1 MAMKFDYRACDREGR
16 ARRGVLEADSLRQ
29 ARDRLREKGWQVL
42 AVQARR
48 RSALAGL
55 LAGRWMGGVSSG
67 DLALLTRQ
75 LATLLSAALP
85 LEEALMAVARQTEKK
100 GLQAALTQV
109 RQRILEGFPLAQALG
124 QYPQIFDRLYCA
136 MVAAGEIAGH
146 LGPVLERLADYVE
159 QRQHMKNKIVQALV
173 YPMVLTA
180 VAIGVVAILLTAV
193 VPKVIEQ
200 FVHMKQTLPLST
212 RMLLGASDGL
222 RQWGAAVLMAAL
234 AGLGAFR
241 YRLRDPARRARW
253 HAFILRL
260 PVVGKLSLA
269 VNTARYA
276 KTLSILNA
284 SAVPLLEAMRISAGV
299 LGNEAARERLLAAM
313 ERVREGEGLSPSL
326 EGTALF
332 SPMMRH
338 MIMSGERSG
347 ELDMMLERAA
357 AMQQEAFSR
366 QITLALGLF
375 EPLLVIA
382 MAGSVLFII
391 LAILQPILQLNNMVG

>member
-1 MAMKFDYRACDREGR
+1 MKFDYRACDREGR
-16 ARRGVLEADSLRQ
+16 AQRGVLEADSLRH

-48 RSALAGL
+48 WPAFAGMF
-55 LAGRWMGGVSSG
+55 AGRWMSGVSSG
-67 DLALLTRQ
+67 DVALLTRQ

-100 GLQAALTQV
+100 GLQAALSQV

-124 QYPQIFDRLYCA
+124 QHPQIFDRLYCA
-136 MVAAGEIAGH
+136 MVAAGEISGH
-146 LGPVLERLADYVE
+146 LAPVLERLADYVE
-159 QRQHMKNKIVQALV
+159 QRQQMKNKIVQALV

-222 RQWGAAVLMAAL
+222 RRWGALALISVLT
-234 AGLGAFR
+234 GLGAFR
-241 YRLRDPARRARW
+241 YRLRDPARRVRW

-299 LGNEAARERLLAAM
+299 LGNDAARERLLAAM

-357 AMQQEAFSR
+357 TMQQEAFGR
-366 QITLALGLF
+366 QVTLALGLF

>member
-1 MAMKFDYRACDREGR
+1 REGR
-16 ARRGVLEADSLRQ
+16 TQRGVLEADSLRH

-42 AVQARR
+42 AVQARGR
-48 RSALAGL
+48 PAFAGMF
-55 LAGRWMGGVSSG
+55 AGRWMSGVSSG
-67 DLALLTRQ
+67 DVALLTRQ

-100 GLQAALTQV
+100 GLQAALAQV

-124 QYPQIFDRLYCA
+124 QHPRIFDRLYCA
-136 MVAAGEIAGH
+136 MVAAGEISGH
-146 LGPVLERLADYVE
+146 LAPVLERLADYVE
-159 QRQHMKNKIVQALV
+159 QRQQMKNKIVQALV

-222 RQWGAAVLMAAL
+222 RQWGALALMLAL
-234 AGLGAFR
+234 ASLGAFR
-241 YRLRDPARRARW
+241 YRLRDPARRVRW

-299 LGNEAARERLLAAM
+299 LGNDAARERLLAAM

-357 AMQQEAFSR
+357 TMQQEAFSR

>member
-1 MAMKFDYRACDREGR
+1 MKFDYRACDREGR
-16 ARRGVLEADSLRQ
+16 AQRGVLEADSLRH

-48 RSALAGL
+48 RPAFAGMF
-55 LAGRWMGGVSSG
+55 AGRWMSGVSSG
-67 DLALLTRQ
+67 DVALLTRQ

-100 GLQAALTQV
+100 GLQAALAQV

-124 QYPQIFDRLYCA
+124 QHPQIFDRLYCA
-136 MVAAGEIAGH
+136 MVAAGEISGH
-146 LGPVLERLADYVE
+146 LAPVLERLADYVE
-159 QRQHMKNKIVQALV
+159 QRQQMKNKIVQALV

-222 RQWGAAVLMAAL
+222 RQWGALALISVLT
-234 AGLGAFR
+234 GLGAFR
-241 YRLRDPARRARW
+241 YRLRDPARRVRW

-299 LGNEAARERLLAAM
+299 LGNDAARERLLAAM

-357 AMQQEAFSR
+357 TMQQEAFGR
-366 QITLALGLF
+366 QVTLALGLF

>member
-1 MAMKFDYRACDREGR
+1 MKFDYRACDREGR
-16 ARRGVLEADSLRQ
+16 AQRGVLEADSLRH

-48 RSALAGL
+48 RPAFAGMF
-55 LAGRWMGGVSSG
+55 AGRWMSGVSSG
-67 DLALLTRQ
+67 DVALLTRQ

-100 GLQAALTQV
+100 GLQAALAQV

-124 QYPQIFDRLYCA
+124 QHPQIFDRLYCA
-136 MVAAGEIAGH
+136 MVAAGEISGH
-146 LGPVLERLADYVE
+146 LAPVLERLADYVE
-159 QRQHMKNKIVQALV
+159 QRQQMKNKIVQALV

-222 RQWGAAVLMAAL
+222 RRWGALVLISVL
-234 AGLGAFR
+234 TGLGAFR
-241 YRLRDPARRARW
+241 YRLRDPARRVRW

-299 LGNEAARERLLAAM
+299 LGNDAARERLLAAM

-357 AMQQEAFSR
+357 TMQQEAFGR
-366 QITLALGLF
+366 QVTLALGLF

>member
-1 MAMKFDYRACDREGR
+1 MKFDYRACDREGR

-124 QYPQIFDRLYCA
+124 QHPQIFDRLYCA
-136 MVAAGEIAGH
+136 MVAAGEISGH
-146 LGPVLERLADYVE
+146 LAPVLERLADYVE
-159 QRQHMKNKIVQALV
+159 QRQQMKNKIVQALV
-173 YPMVLTA
+173 YPMVLTT

-222 RQWGAAVLMAAL
+222 RRWGALALISVLT
-234 AGLGAFR
+234 GLGAFR
-241 YRLRDPARRARW
+241 YRLRDPARRVRW

-299 LGNEAARERLLAAM
+299 LGNDAARERLLAAM

-357 AMQQEAFSR
+357 TMQQEAFGR
-366 QITLALGLF
+366 QVTLALGLF

>member
-1 MAMKFDYRACDREGR
+1 MKFDYRACDREGR

-234 AGLGAFR
+234 AGFGAFR

-366 QITLALGLF
+366 Q
-375 EPLLVIA
+375 
-382 MAGSVLFII
+382 
-391 LAILQPILQLNNMVG
+391 

>member
-1 MAMKFDYRACDREGR
+1 MKFDYRACDREGR
-16 ARRGVLEADSLRQ
+16 AQRGVLEADSLRH

-42 AVQARR
+42 AVQARGR
-48 RSALAGL
+48 PVFASM
-55 LAGRWMGGVSSG
+55 LAGRWMSGVSSG
-67 DLALLTRQ
+67 DVALLTRQ

-100 GLQAALTQV
+100 GLQAALAQV

-124 QYPQIFDRLYCA
+124 QHPRIFDRLYCA
-136 MVAAGEIAGH
+136 MVAAGEISGH
-146 LGPVLERLADYVE
+146 LAPVLERLADYVE
-159 QRQHMKNKIVQALV
+159 QRQQMKNKIVQALV

-222 RQWGAAVLMAAL
+222 RQWGALALMLAL
-234 AGLGAFR
+234 ASLGAFR
-241 YRLRDPARRARW
+241 YRLRDPARRVRW

-260 PVVGKLSLA
+260 PLVGKLSLA

-284 SAVPLLEAMRISAGV
+284 STVPLLEAMRISAGV
-299 LGNEAARERLLAAM
+299 LGNDAARERLLAAM

-357 AMQQEAFSR
+357 TMQQEAFGR
-366 QITLALGLF
+366 QVTLALGLF

>member
-1 MAMKFDYRACDREGR
+1 MKFDYRACDREGR
-16 ARRGVLEADSLRQ
+16 AQRGVLEADSLRH

-48 RSALAGL
+48 RPAFAGMF
-55 LAGRWMGGVSSG
+55 AGRWMSGVSSG
-67 DLALLTRQ
+67 DVALLTRQ

-100 GLQAALTQV
+100 GLQAALSQV

-124 QYPQIFDRLYCA
+124 QHPQIFDRLYCA
-136 MVAAGEIAGH
+136 MVAAGEISGH
-146 LGPVLERLADYVE
+146 LAPVLERLADYVE
-159 QRQHMKNKIVQALV
+159 QRQQMKNKIVQALV
-173 YPMVLTA
+173 YPMVLTT

-222 RQWGAAVLMAAL
+222 RRWGALALISVLT
-234 AGLGAFR
+234 GLGAFR
-241 YRLRDPARRARW
+241 YRLRDPARRVRW

-284 SAVPLLEAMRISAGV
+284 SAGPLLEAMRISAGV
-299 LGNEAARERLLAAM
+299 LGNDAARERLLAAM

-357 AMQQEAFSR
+357 TMQQEAFGR
-366 QITLALGLF
+366 QVTLALGLF

>member
-1 MAMKFDYRACDREGR
+1 MKFDYRACDREGR
-16 ARRGVLEADSLRQ
+16 AQRGVLEADSLRH

-48 RSALAGL
+48 RPAFAGMF
-55 LAGRWMGGVSSG
+55 AGRWMSGVSSG
-67 DLALLTRQ
+67 DVALLTRQ

-100 GLQAALTQV
+100 GLQAALAQV

-124 QYPQIFDRLYCA
+124 QHPQIFDRLYCA
-136 MVAAGEIAGH
+136 MVAAGEISGH
-146 LGPVLERLADYVE
+146 LAPVLERLADYVE
-159 QRQHMKNKIVQALV
+159 QRQQMKNKIVQALV

-222 RQWGAAVLMAAL
+222 RRWGALALISVLT
-234 AGLGAFR
+234 GLGAFR
-241 YRLRDPARRARW
+241 YRLRDPARRVRW

-299 LGNEAARERLLAAM
+299 LGNDAARERLLAAM

-357 AMQQEAFSR
+357 TMQQEAFGR
-366 QITLALGLF
+366 QVTLALGLF

>member
-1 MAMKFDYRACDREGR
+1 MKFDYRASDREGR
-16 ARRGVLEADSLRQ
+16 AQRGVLEADSLRH

-48 RSALAGL
+48 RPAFAGMF
-55 LAGRWMGGVSSG
+55 AGRWMSGVSSG
-67 DLALLTRQ
+67 DVALLTRQ

-100 GLQAALTQV
+100 GLQAALAQV

-124 QYPQIFDRLYCA
+124 QHPQIFDRLYCA
-136 MVAAGEIAGH
+136 MVAAGEISGH
-146 LGPVLERLADYVE
+146 LAPVLERLADYVE
-159 QRQHMKNKIVQALV
+159 QRQQMKNKIVQALV

-222 RQWGAAVLMAAL
+222 RQWGALALISVLT
-234 AGLGAFR
+234 GLGAFR
-241 YRLRDPARRARW
+241 YRLRDPARRVRW

-299 LGNEAARERLLAAM
+299 LGNDAARERLLAAM

-357 AMQQEAFSR
+357 TMQQEAFGR
-366 QITLALGLF
+366 QVTLALGLF

>member
-1 MAMKFDYRACDREGR
+1 MKFDYRACDREGR
-16 ARRGVLEADSLRQ
+16 AQRGVLEADSLRH

-42 AVQARR
+42 AVQARGR
-48 RSALAGL
+48 PVFASM
-55 LAGRWMGGVSSG
+55 LAGRWMSGVSSG
-67 DLALLTRQ
+67 DVALLTRQ

-100 GLQAALTQV
+100 GLQAALAQV

-124 QYPQIFDRLYCA
+124 QHPRIFDRLYCA
-136 MVAAGEIAGH
+136 MVAAGEISGH
-146 LGPVLERLADYVE
+146 LAPVLERLADYVE
-159 QRQHMKNKIVQALV
+159 QRQQMKNKIVQALV

-222 RQWGAAVLMAAL
+222 RQWGALALMLAL
-234 AGLGAFR
+234 ASLGAFR
-241 YRLRDPARRARW
+241 YRLRDPARRVRW
-253 HAFILRL
+253 HAFTLRL
-260 PVVGKLSLA
+260 PVVGKLALA

-299 LGNEAARERLLAAM
+299 LGNDTARERLLAAM

>member
-1 MAMKFDYRACDREGR
+1 MAMRFDYHACDRQGR
-16 ARRGVLEADSLRQ
+16 ARRGELEADSLRH
-29 ARDRLREKGWQVL
+29 ARDLLREKGWQVL
-42 AVQARR
+42 AVKAKKM
-48 RSALAGL
+48 RSFNKLAGFRL
-55 LAGRWMGGVSSG
+55 TSGVTSS

-75 LATLLSAALP
+75 LATLMSAALP

-100 GLQAALTQV
+100 GLQAVLTQV
-109 RQRILEGFPLAQALG
+109 RLRILEGFSLAHALG
-124 QYPQIFDRLYCA
+124 QYPPIFDRLYCA
-136 MVAAGEIAGH
+136 MVTAGEISGH
-146 LGPVLERLADYVE
+146 LAPVLERLADYVE
-159 QRQHMKNKIVQALV
+159 QRQQMKNKITQALV
-173 YPMVLTA
+173 YPMVLTV

-200 FVHMKQTLPLST
+200 FIHMKQALPLST
-212 RMLLGASDGL
+212 RLLIGASDAI
-222 RQWGAAVLMAAL
+222 RQWGPAAL
-234 AGLGAFR
+234 MLLLAGVGLFR
-241 YRLRDPARRARW
+241 YCLKVPARRTRW

-260 PVVGKLSLA
+260 PVIGKLTLG

-284 SAVPLLEAMRISAGV
+284 SAVPLLEAMRISASV
-299 LGNEAARERLLAAM
+299 LGNDHARQRLLAAM

-347 ELDMMLERAA
+347 ELEMMLERAA
-357 AMQQEAFSR
+357 NMQQDAFNR

-375 EPLLVIA
+375 EPLLVIV
-382 MAGSVLFII
+382 MASSVLFII
-391 LAILQPILQLNNMVG
+391 LAILQPILQLNNMIG

>member
-1 MAMKFDYRACDREGR
+1 MKFDYRACDREGR
-16 ARRGVLEADSLRQ
+16 AQRGVLEADSLRH

-48 RSALAGL
+48 RPAFAGMF
-55 LAGRWMGGVSSG
+55 AGRWMSGVSSG
-67 DLALLTRQ
+67 DVALLTRQ

-100 GLQAALTQV
+100 GLQAALSQV

-124 QYPQIFDRLYCA
+124 QHPQIFDRLYCA
-136 MVAAGEIAGH
+136 MVAAGEISGH
-146 LGPVLERLADYVE
+146 LAPVLERLADYVE
-159 QRQHMKNKIVQALV
+159 QRQQMKNKIVQALV
-173 YPMVLTA
+173 YPMVLTM

-222 RQWGAAVLMAAL
+222 RRWGALALISVLT
-234 AGLGAFR
+234 GLGAFR
-241 YRLRDPARRARW
+241 YRLRDPARRVRW

-299 LGNEAARERLLAAM
+299 LGNDAARERLLAAM

-357 AMQQEAFSR
+357 TMQQEAFGR
-366 QITLALGLF
+366 QVTLALGLF

>member
-1 MAMKFDYRACDREGR
+1 MKFDYRACDREGR
-16 ARRGVLEADSLRQ
+16 TQRGVLEADSLRH

-42 AVQARR
+42 AVQARGR
-48 RSALAGL
+48 PAFAGMF
-55 LAGRWMGGVSSG
+55 AGRWMSGVSSG
-67 DLALLTRQ
+67 DVALLTRQ

-100 GLQAALTQV
+100 GLQAALAQV

-124 QYPQIFDRLYCA
+124 QHPRIFDRLYCA
-136 MVAAGEIAGH
+136 MVAAGEISGH
-146 LGPVLERLADYVE
+146 LAPVLERLADYVE
-159 QRQHMKNKIVQALV
+159 QRQQMKNKIVQALV

-222 RQWGAAVLMAAL
+222 RQWGALALMLAL
-234 AGLGAFR
+234 ASLGAFR
-241 YRLRDPARRARW
+241 YRLRDPARRVRW

-299 LGNEAARERLLAAM
+299 LGNDAARERLLAAM

-357 AMQQEAFSR
+357 TMQQEAFSR

>member
-1 MAMKFDYRACDREGR
+1 MKFDYRACDREGR
-16 ARRGVLEADSLRQ
+16 AQRGVLEADSLRH

-48 RSALAGL
+48 RPAFAGMF
-55 LAGRWMGGVSSG
+55 AGRWMSGVSSG
-67 DLALLTRQ
+67 DVALLTRQ

-100 GLQAALTQV
+100 GLQAALAQV

-124 QYPQIFDRLYCA
+124 QHPQIFDRLYCA
-136 MVAAGEIAGH
+136 MVAAGEISGH
-146 LGPVLERLADYVE
+146 LAPVLERLADYVE
-159 QRQHMKNKIVQALV
+159 QRQQMKNKIVQALV
-173 YPMVLTA
+173 YPMVLTT

-222 RQWGAAVLMAAL
+222 RRWGALALISVLT
-234 AGLGAFR
+234 GLGAFR
-241 YRLRDPARRARW
+241 YRLRDPARRVRW

-299 LGNEAARERLLAAM
+299 LGNDAARERLLAAM

-357 AMQQEAFSR
+357 TMQQEAFGR
-366 QITLALGLF
+366 QVTLALGLF

-382 MAGSVLFII
+382 MASSVLFII

>member
-1 MAMKFDYRACDREGR
+1 MKFDYRACDREGR
-16 ARRGVLEADSLRQ
+16 AQRGVLEADSLRH
-29 ARDRLREKGWQVL
+29 ARDRLREKGWLVL

-48 RSALAGL
+48 RPAFAGMF
-55 LAGRWMGGVSSG
+55 AGRWMSGVSSG
-67 DLALLTRQ
+67 DVALLTRQ

-100 GLQAALTQV
+100 GLQAALAQV

-124 QYPQIFDRLYCA
+124 QHPQIFDRLYCA
-136 MVAAGEIAGH
+136 MVAAGEISGH
-146 LGPVLERLADYVE
+146 LAPVLERLADYVE
-159 QRQHMKNKIVQALV
+159 QRQQMKNKIVQALV
-173 YPMVLTA
+173 YPMVLTT

-222 RQWGAAVLMAAL
+222 RRWGALALISVLT
-234 AGLGAFR
+234 GLGAFR
-241 YRLRDPARRARW
+241 YRLRDPARRVRW

-299 LGNEAARERLLAAM
+299 LGNDAARERLLAAM

-357 AMQQEAFSR
+357 TMQQEAFGR
-366 QITLALGLF
+366 QVTLALGLF

-382 MAGSVLFII
+382 MASSVLFII

>member
-1 MAMKFDYRACDREGR
+1 MKFDYRACDREGSTQ
-16 ARRGVLEADSLRQ
+16 RGVLEADSLRH

-42 AVQARR
+42 AVQARGR
-48 RSALAGL
+48 PAFAGMF
-55 LAGRWMGGVSSG
+55 AGRWMSGVSSG
-67 DLALLTRQ
+67 DVALLTRQ

-100 GLQAALTQV
+100 GLQAALAQV

-124 QYPQIFDRLYCA
+124 QHPRIFDRLYCA
-136 MVAAGEIAGH
+136 MVAAGEISGH
-146 LGPVLERLADYVE
+146 LAPVLERLADYVE
-159 QRQHMKNKIVQALV
+159 QRQQMKNKIVQALV

-222 RQWGAAVLMAAL
+222 RQWGALALMLAL
-234 AGLGAFR
+234 ASLGAFR
-241 YRLRDPARRARW
+241 YRLRDPARRVRW

-299 LGNEAARERLLAAM
+299 LGNDAARERLLAAM

-357 AMQQEAFSR
+357 TMQQEAFSR

>member
-1 MAMKFDYRACDREGR
+1 MKFDYRACDREGR
-16 ARRGVLEADSLRQ
+16 AQRGVLEADSLRH

-48 RSALAGL
+48 RPAFAGMF
-55 LAGRWMGGVSSG
+55 AGRWMSGVSSG
-67 DLALLTRQ
+67 NVALLTRQ

-100 GLQAALTQV
+100 GLQAALAQV

-124 QYPQIFDRLYCA
+124 QHPQIFDRLYCA
-136 MVAAGEIAGH
+136 MVAAGEISGH
-146 LGPVLERLADYVE
+146 LAPVLERLADYVE
-159 QRQHMKNKIVQALV
+159 QRQQMKNKIVQALV

-222 RQWGAAVLMAAL
+222 RRWGALALISVLT
-234 AGLGAFR
+234 GLGAFR
-241 YRLRDPARRARW
+241 YRLRDPARRVRW

-299 LGNEAARERLLAAM
+299 LGNDAARERLLAAM

-357 AMQQEAFSR
+357 TMQQEAFGR
-366 QITLALGLF
+366 QVTLALGLF

>member
-1 MAMKFDYRACDREGR
+1 MKFDYRACDREGR
-16 ARRGVLEADSLRQ
+16 TQRGVLEADSLRH

-42 AVQARR
+42 AVQARGR
-48 RSALAGL
+48 PAFAGMF
-55 LAGRWMGGVSSG
+55 AGRWMSGVSSG
-67 DLALLTRQ
+67 DVALLTRQ

-100 GLQAALTQV
+100 GLQAAFAQV

-124 QYPQIFDRLYCA
+124 QHPRIFDRLYCA
-136 MVAAGEIAGH
+136 MVAAGEISGH
-146 LGPVLERLADYVE
+146 LAPVLERLADYVE
-159 QRQHMKNKIVQALV
+159 QRQQMKNKIVQALV

-222 RQWGAAVLMAAL
+222 RQWGALALMLAL
-234 AGLGAFR
+234 ASLGAFR
-241 YRLRDPARRARW
+241 YRLRDPARRVRW

-299 LGNEAARERLLAAM
+299 LGNDAARERLLAAM

>member
-1 MAMKFDYRACDREGR
+1 MKFYYRACDREGR
-16 ARRGVLEADSLRQ
+16 AQRGVLEADSLRH

-48 RSALAGL
+48 RPAFASMF
-55 LAGRWMGGVSSG
+55 AGRWMSGVSSG
-67 DLALLTRQ
+67 DVALLTRQ

-100 GLQAALTQV
+100 GLQAALSQV

-124 QYPQIFDRLYCA
+124 QHPQIFDRLYCA
-136 MVAAGEIAGH
+136 MVAAGEISGH
-146 LGPVLERLADYVE
+146 LAPVLERLADYVE
-159 QRQHMKNKIVQALV
+159 QRQQMKNKIVQALV
-173 YPMVLTA
+173 YPMVLTT

-222 RQWGAAVLMAAL
+222 RRWGALALISVLT
-234 AGLGAFR
+234 GLGAFR
-241 YRLRDPARRARW
+241 YRLRDPARRVRW

-299 LGNEAARERLLAAM
+299 LGNDAARERLLAAM

-357 AMQQEAFSR
+357 TMQQEAFGR
-366 QITLALGLF
+366 QVTLALGLF

>member
-1 MAMKFDYRACDREGR
+1 MKFDYRAFDREGR
-16 ARRGVLEADSLRQ
+16 AQRGVLEADSLRH

-48 RSALAGL
+48 RPAFAGMF
-55 LAGRWMGGVSSG
+55 AGRWMSGVSSG
-67 DLALLTRQ
+67 DVALLTRQ

-100 GLQAALTQV
+100 GLQAALAQV

-124 QYPQIFDRLYCA
+124 QHPQIFDRLYCA
-136 MVAAGEIAGH
+136 MVAAGEISGH
-146 LGPVLERLADYVE
+146 LAPVLERLADYVE
-159 QRQHMKNKIVQALV
+159 QRQQMKNKIVQALV
-173 YPMVLTA
+173 YPMVLTT

-222 RQWGAAVLMAAL
+222 RRWGALALISVLT
-234 AGLGAFR
+234 GLGAFR
-241 YRLRDPARRARW
+241 YRLRDPARRVRW

-299 LGNEAARERLLAAM
+299 LGNDAARERLLAAM

-357 AMQQEAFSR
+357 TMQQEAFGR
-366 QITLALGLF
+366 QVTLALGLF

>member
-1 MAMKFDYRACDREGR
+1 MKFDYRACDREGR
-16 ARRGVLEADSLRQ
+16 AQRGVLEADSLRH

-48 RSALAGL
+48 RPAFAGMF
-55 LAGRWMGGVSSG
+55 AGRWMSGVSSG
-67 DLALLTRQ
+67 DVALLTRQ

-100 GLQAALTQV
+100 GLQAALSQV

-124 QYPQIFDRLYCA
+124 QHPQIFDRLYCA
-136 MVAAGEIAGH
+136 MVAAGEISGH
-146 LGPVLERLADYVE
+146 LAPVLERLADYVE
-159 QRQHMKNKIVQALV
+159 QRQQMKNKIVQALV
-173 YPMVLTA
+173 YPMVLTT

-222 RQWGAAVLMAAL
+222 RRWGALALISVLT
-234 AGLGAFR
+234 GLGAFR
-241 YRLRDPARRARW
+241 YRLRDPARRVRW

-299 LGNEAARERLLAAM
+299 LGNDAARERLLAAM

-357 AMQQEAFSR
+357 TMQQEAFGR
-366 QITLALGLF
+366 QVTLALGLF

>member
-1 MAMKFDYRACDREGR
+1 MKFDYRACDREGR
-16 ARRGVLEADSLRQ
+16 TQRGVLEADSLRH

-42 AVQARR
+42 AVQARGR
-48 RSALAGL
+48 PAFAGM
-55 LAGRWMGGVSSG
+55 LAGRWMSGVSSG
-67 DLALLTRQ
+67 DVALLTRQ

-100 GLQAALTQV
+100 GLQAALAQV

-124 QYPQIFDRLYCA
+124 QHPRIFDRLYCA
-136 MVAAGEIAGH
+136 MVAAGEISGH
-146 LGPVLERLADYVE
+146 LAPVLERLADYVE
-159 QRQHMKNKIVQALV
+159 QRQQMKNKIVQALV

-222 RQWGAAVLMAAL
+222 RQWGALALMLAL
-234 AGLGAFR
+234 ASLGAFR
-241 YRLRDPARRARW
+241 YRLRDPARRVRW

-299 LGNEAARERLLAAM
+299 LGNDAARERLLAAM

-357 AMQQEAFSR
+357 TMQQEAFSR

>member
-1 MAMKFDYRACDREGR
+1 MA
-16 ARRGVLEADSLRQ
+16 
-29 ARDRLREKGWQVL
+29 
-42 AVQARR
+42 
-48 RSALAGL
+48 
-55 LAGRWMGGVSSG
+55 
-67 DLALLTRQ
+67 
-75 LATLLSAALP
+75 
-85 LEEALMAVARQTEKK
+85 
-100 GLQAALTQV
+100 QV

-146 LGPVLERLADYVE
+146 LAPVLERLADYVE
-159 QRQHMKNKIVQALV
+159 QRQQMKNKIVQALV

-222 RQWGAAVLMAAL
+222 RRWGALALISVLT
-234 AGLGAFR
+234 GLGAFR
-241 YRLRDPARRARW
+241 YRLRDPARRVRW

-299 LGNEAARERLLAAM
+299 LGNDAARERLLAAM

-357 AMQQEAFSR
+357 TMQQEAFGR
-366 QITLALGLF
+366 QVTLALGLF

>member
-1 MAMKFDYRACDREGR
+1 MKFDYRACDREGR
-16 ARRGVLEADSLRQ
+16 TQRGVLEADSLRH
-29 ARDRLREKGWQVL
+29 ARDRLREKGGQVL
-42 AVQARR
+42 AVQARGR
-48 RSALAGL
+48 PAFAGMF
-55 LAGRWMGGVSSG
+55 AGRWMSGVSSG
-67 DLALLTRQ
+67 DVALLTRQ

-100 GLQAALTQV
+100 GLQAALAQM

-124 QYPQIFDRLYCA
+124 QHPRIFDRLYCA
-136 MVAAGEIAGH
+136 MVAAGEISGH
-146 LGPVLERLADYVE
+146 LAPVLERLADYVE
-159 QRQHMKNKIVQALV
+159 QRQQMKNKIVQALV

-222 RQWGAAVLMAAL
+222 RQWGALALMLAL
-234 AGLGAFR
+234 ASLGAFR
-241 YRLRDPARRARW
+241 YRLRDPARRVRW

-299 LGNEAARERLLAAM
+299 LGNDAARERLLAAM

-357 AMQQEAFSR
+357 TMQQEAFSR

>member
-1 MAMKFDYRACDREGR
+1 MKFDYRACDREGR

-222 RQWGAAVLMAAL
+222 RQWGGGGVDGGAGGTWRFPLSPAGSGAARTLACVHPAA
-234 AGLGAFR
+234 AGGRQTVAGGE
-241 YRLRDPARRARW
+241 YRALRQNAEHFERQRRAVAGGDAHQR
-253 HAFILRL
+253 RR
-260 PVVGKLSLA
+260 VG
-269 VNTARYA
+269 
-276 KTLSILNA
+276 
-284 SAVPLLEAMRISAGV
+284 
-299 LGNEAARERLLAAM
+299 
-313 ERVREGEGLSPSL
+313 
-326 EGTALF
+326 
-332 SPMMRH
+332 
-338 MIMSGERSG
+338 
-347 ELDMMLERAA
+347 
-357 AMQQEAFSR
+357 
-366 QITLALGLF
+366 
-375 EPLLVIA
+375 
-382 MAGSVLFII
+382 
-391 LAILQPILQLNNMVG
+391 